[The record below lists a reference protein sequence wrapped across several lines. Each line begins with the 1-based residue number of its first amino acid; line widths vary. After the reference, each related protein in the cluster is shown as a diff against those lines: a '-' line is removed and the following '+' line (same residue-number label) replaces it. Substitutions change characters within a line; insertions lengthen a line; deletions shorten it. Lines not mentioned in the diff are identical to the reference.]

1 MYTVHILACFVV
13 VYCQSVIHILQPC
26 IYRSAA
32 LITVGKISAMA
43 VKKTLIYYTSKNQKS
58 YDSFYDISAIRHVIG

>member
-1 MYTVHILACFVV
+1 MYTVHILARFVV

-26 IYRSAA
+26 IYHSAA

-58 YDSFYDISAIRHVIG
+58 YASFYDKSAIRHVIG